1 MRQAFMEVEFK
12 EFYDQIWE
20 IMNSMTRIVNFY
32 RDSKQIKPD
41 EKQPIAACVKCEEL
55 SLNMRNKVK
64 AVSHLK

>member
-12 EFYDQIWE
+12 EFYDQIWD

-32 RDSKQIKPD
+32 RDSKQIKRD
-41 EKQPIAACVKCEEL
+41 EKQAVVTCVKCEEL